1 MLLEVVGLNNLDR
14 TFLALL
20 VISQLVGCS
29 HNATDSQPALTARA
43 EAATP
48 TKAEHP
54 LIIAEGAGE
63 ARTWRPLTGLPVK
76 RTLSSF
82 TIKIDEKNGGSP
94 GLWVGTSS
102 IPVGAAIRTHRHLH
116 EDEVLYVGSG
126 IAHVQVGS
134 LQGDADA
141 GTLVFI
147 PRNTWVSVKNVGKTP
162 ISLLFE
168 FNAPGFDRYMRCESV
183 PAGEPAPPV
192 GPSEDKR
199 CAQLGDVE
207 YR

>member
-1 MLLEVVGLNNLDR
+1 LKNLDR
-14 TFLALL
+14 TFLALV
-20 VISQLVGCS
+20 VISQLAGCS
-29 HNATDSQPALTARA
+29 HNAADAQAGLTARA

-48 TKAEHP
+48 IEAEHP
-54 LIIAEGAGE
+54 LLIAEGAGE
-63 ARTWRPLTGLPVK
+63 TRTWRPLTGLPVK
-76 RTLSSF
+76 RTLNSF

-94 GLWVGTSS
+94 GLWVGTSI
-102 IPVGAAIRTHRHLH
+102 IPVGAAIRMHRHLH
-116 EDEVLYVGSG
+116 EDEVLYVRSG

-134 LQGDADA
+134 VQGDADA

-147 PRNTWVSVKNVGKTP
+147 PRNTWVAVKNIGKTS

-192 GPSEDKR
+192 SASEDKR

>member
-1 MLLEVVGLNNLDR
+1 MRNLAR
-14 TFLALL
+14 SWLMFL

-29 HNATDSQPALTARA
+29 HSAVNSRGGFAAQAD
-43 EAATP
+43 AATA
-48 TKAEHP
+48 TTSERP
-54 LIIAEGAGE
+54 LIIAEAAGE
-63 ARTWRPLTGLPVK
+63 VRYWRQLTGLPAK

-102 IPVGAAIRTHRHLH
+102 MPVGAAIRMHRHIH
-116 EDEVLYVGSG
+116 EDEVLYIRSG
-126 IAHVQVGS
+126 IAHVRVGS
-134 LQGDADA
+134 LQGNADA

-147 PRNTWVSVKNVGKTP
+147 PRNTWASVKNVGKAP
-162 ISLLFE
+162 VSLLFE
-168 FNAPGFDRYMRCESV
+168 FNAAGFDRYMRCESV